1 MTLSGC
7 VLFPQAA
14 MPLHIFEPRYRTMIK
29 DTLEGERI
37 FAIAGLNEDAE
48 GEAGFFEPPFTTATV
63 GMIRVCHHNADGTS
77 DLILQGLARVKVE
90 RIVQEEPYRVIEIS
104 ALHTTAGADL
114 TVLRQLRETV
124 ATLLEER
131 QRLTDEPNDAFLKF
145 IRGIDDPEV
154 FLDLCVFTTCQ
165 EVSIKQG
172 LLENLNTLKRFRQF
186 ARWLARQNR
195 QFRLYRKIQGKLKDS
210 DIGLN

>member
-1 MTLSGC
+1 MTLSDC

-14 MPLHIFEPRYRTMIK
+14 MPLHIFEPRYREMLK

-37 FAIAGLNEDAE
+37 FAIAGLNDEVE

-63 GMIRVCHHNADGTS
+63 GMIRVCHHNTDGTS

-90 RIVQEEPYRVIEIS
+90 RIVQENPYRIIEIS
-104 ALHTTAGADL
+104 ALHTFAGADL
-114 TVLRQLRETV
+114 SVLRRLKDTIT
-124 ATLLEER
+124 TLLEER
-131 QRLTDEPNDAFLKF
+131 QRLIDEPNDSFLRF
-145 IRGIDDPEV
+145 VRDIDDPEV

-165 EVSIKQG
+165 ETLVKQE
-172 LLENLNTLKRFRQF
+172 LLENLNTLKRYRRF
-186 ARWLARQNR
+186 ARWLVKQNK
-195 QFRLYRKIQGKLKDS
+195 QIRLYKRVQGKLKDS